1 MKINE
6 ITLNPQTIPDGDPLR
21 FRVGNPVVEGGHVV
35 EKIVFHPENNLFN
48 KGREV
53 SIGCYS
59 VFFVDIPERRL
70 ILSNIISSL
79 EVVAEKKKNDAVIPE
94 LPD

>member
-6 ITLNPQTIPDGDPLR
+6 ITLNPQTVPVGDPLR
-21 FRVGNPVVEGGHVV
+21 FRVGEAVIEGGQVV
-35 EKIVFHPENNLFN
+35 EKITFYSNTDLFN

-53 SIGCYS
+53 STSCYS
-59 VFFVDIPERRL
+59 IFFVGIPERRL
-70 ILSNIISSL
+70 ILSGTIVSI
-79 EVVAEKKKNDAVIPE
+79 EVVKEKKVADNEVPD